1 LGIERINYKGWPNS
15 LRIRNDA
22 VELIVLT
29 DVGPRIIFYG
39 FLGGENQFHEV
50 PAHAGQTGAKEYVA
64 YGGQRLWVSPE
75 VERTYYP
82 DNVTCAIQE
91 ISGGVRVTPPVE
103 SASSGAQLQK
113 EMEIRLATSGSRVR
127 VTHRI
132 TNHNHQATQLAPWAI
147 AMMAP
152 GGRAILPLPPKA
164 PLDMQHLLP
173 VGLFAFW
180 SYTDFADPRWHL
192 GTKYI
197 QLKQDAHPAGRFR
210 EQMGGVFNP
219 AGWGVYFREGH
230 LFVKRVAIVE
240 GARYPDYGC
249 NFELY
254 SDPDFLE
261 LETLGPLVELLPGQT
276 ATHEEEWQLWRVG
289 GERDVPLGEGED
301 WVDAVILPK
310 LEKPSWG
317 RDWAVTLGAN
327 RVREDSLLALRSSG
341 KQLWSGEHADE
352 YVRRLREGWE

>member
-1 LGIERINYKGWPNS
+1 MGIERINYKDWPNS
-15 LRIRNDA
+15 LRIRNDT

-29 DVGPRIIFYG
+29 DVGPRIISYG

-82 DNVTCAIQE
+82 DNVRCAVQE
-91 ISGGVRVTPPVE
+91 ISEGVRITPPVE
-103 SASSGAQLQK
+103 SSSPGTNLQK
-113 EMEIRLATSGSRVR
+113 EMEIRLATSGSSVR

-132 TNHNHQATQLAPWAI
+132 TNHDRQATQLAPWAI

-180 SYTDFADPRWHL
+180 SYTDFADPRWRL

-197 QLKQDAHPAGRFR
+197 QLKQDARPTGRFR
-210 EQMGGVFNP
+210 EQMGGIFNA
-219 AGWGVYFREGH
+219 AGWGAYVREDQ
-230 LFVKRVAIVE
+230 LFVKRVAVVE
-240 GARYPDYGC
+240 GARYPDHGC

-254 SDPDFLE
+254 SDPEFLE
-261 LETLGPLVELLPGQT
+261 LETLGPLVELMPGQT
-276 ATHEEEWQLWRVG
+276 VMHVEEWRLLRVC
-289 GERDVPLGEGED
+289 EQRDVPLGEGDD
-301 WVDAVILPK
+301 WIDAVITPK
-310 LEKPSWG
+310 LV
-317 RDWAVTLGAN
+317 AATT
-327 RVREDSLLALRSSG
+327 
-341 KQLWSGEHADE
+341 
-352 YVRRLREGWE
+352 

>member
-1 LGIERINYKGWPNS
+1 VGARELGIERINYKGWPNS
-15 LRIRNDA
+15 LRIRNNT
-22 VELIVLT
+22 VELVVLT

-39 FLGGENQFHEV
+39 FPGGENQFHEV
-50 PAHAGQTGAKEYVA
+50 TAHAGQTGAKEYVA

-82 DNVTCAIQE
+82 DNATCAVQE

-103 SASSGAQLQK
+103 SSSPGTRLQK
-113 EMEIRLATSGSRVR
+113 EMEVRLVSSGSRVR

-132 TNHNHQATQLAPWAI
+132 TNHDRLATQLAPWAI

-152 GGRAILPLPPKA
+152 GGRAILPLPQKA

-180 SYTDFADPRWHL
+180 SYTDFADPRWQL

-210 EQMGGVFNP
+210 EQMGGIFNP
-219 AGWGVYFREGH
+219 AGWGAYLRERY

-240 GARYPDYGC
+240 GARYPDHGC

-276 ATHEEEWQLWRVG
+276 VTHEEEWQLWRVG
-289 GERDVPLGEGED
+289 EERADSHGEGED
-301 WVDAVILPK
+301 WIDAVILPR
-310 LEKPSWG
+310 LQEG
-317 RDWAVTLGAN
+317 RD
-327 RVREDSLLALRSSG
+327 
-341 KQLWSGEHADE
+341 
-352 YVRRLREGWE
+352 

>member
-1 LGIERINYKGWPNS
+1 MGIERINYKGWPNS

-29 DVGPRIIFYG
+29 DVGPRIISYS

-50 PAHAGQTGAKEYVA
+50 PTHAGQTGAKEYVA

-75 VERTYYP
+75 VEGTYYP
-82 DNVTCAIQE
+82 DNVTCAVRE
-91 ISGGVRVTPPVE
+91 ISGGVRATPPVE
-103 SASSGAQLQK
+103 SASPGTHLQK
-113 EMEIRLATSGSRVR
+113 EMEIRLASSGSRVR

-132 TNHNHQATQLAPWAI
+132 TNHHHQATQLAPWAI

-173 VGLFAFW
+173 VSLLAMW
-180 SYTDFADPRWHL
+180 SYTDFADPRWRL

-197 QLKQDAHPAGRFR
+197 HLKQEAQPTGRFR
-210 EQMGGVFNP
+210 EQMGGIFNP
-219 AGWGVYFREGH
+219 AGWGTYFREGH

-240 GARYPDYGC
+240 GARYPDCGC

-261 LETLGPLVELLPGQT
+261 LETLGPLVDLLPGQT
-276 ATHEEEWQLWRVG
+276 VTHEEEWQLWRVR
-289 GERDVPLGEGED
+289 GEGDAPLGEED
-301 WVDAVILPK
+301 EWIDAVILPR
-310 LEKPSWG
+310 LQEG
-317 RDWAVTLGAN
+317 RG
-327 RVREDSLLALRSSG
+327 
-341 KQLWSGEHADE
+341 
-352 YVRRLREGWE
+352 

>member
-15 LRIRNDA
+15 LRIRNDT

-29 DVGPRIIFYG
+29 EVGPRIISYG
-39 FLGGENQFHEV
+39 FLGGTNQFHED
-50 PAHAGQTGAKEYVA
+50 PSHAGQTGAKEYVA

-75 VERTYYP
+75 LERTYYP
-82 DNVTCAIQE
+82 DNVACTFQE
-91 ISGGVRVTPPVE
+91 ISGGVRVTSPVE
-103 SASSGAQLQK
+103 SAFRGTHLQK
-113 EMEIRLATSGSRVR
+113 EMEIRLATSGSHVR

-132 TNHNHQATQLAPWAI
+132 TNHDDQATQLAPWAI

-152 GGRAILPLPPKA
+152 GGRAILPLPPRA

-180 SYTDFADPRWHL
+180 SYTDFADPRWRL
-192 GTKYI
+192 STKYI
-197 QLKQDAHPAGRFR
+197 QLKQETQPTGRFR
-210 EQMGGVFNP
+210 EQMGGIFNP
-219 AGWGVYFREGH
+219 AGWGAYFREGH

-240 GARYPDYGC
+240 GARYPDCGC

-276 ATHEEEWQLWRVG
+276 IMHEEEWQLWPVDRQ
-289 GERDVPLGEGED
+289 RDVPLGEGDEWID
-301 WVDAVILPK
+301 EVILPR
-310 LEKPSWG
+310 LV
-317 RDWAVTLGAN
+317 AATL
-327 RVREDSLLALRSSG
+327 
-341 KQLWSGEHADE
+341 
-352 YVRRLREGWE
+352 

>member
-1 LGIERINYKGWPNS
+1 
-15 LRIRNDA
+15 
-22 VELIVLT
+22 
-29 DVGPRIIFYG
+29 
-39 FLGGENQFHEV
+39 
-50 PAHAGQTGAKEYVA
+50 
-64 YGGQRLWVSPE
+64 
-75 VERTYYP
+75 
-82 DNVTCAIQE
+82 
-91 ISGGVRVTPPVE
+91 
-103 SASSGAQLQK
+103 LQK

-164 PLDMQHLLP
+164 PLDMQHLLA

-301 WVDAVILPK
+301 WVDSVILPK

>member
-15 LRIRNDA
+15 LRIQNDA
-22 VELIVLT
+22 VELIVLA
-29 DVGPRIIFYG
+29 DVGPRIISYS
-39 FLGGENQFHEV
+39 FLGGENQLHEV
-50 PAHAGQTGAKEYVA
+50 PTHAGQTGAKEYVA

-82 DNVTCAIQE
+82 DNVKCVIQE

-103 SASSGAQLQK
+103 SASPGAHLQK

-180 SYTDFADPRWHL
+180 SYTDFADPRWRL

-197 QLKQDAHPAGRFR
+197 QLGQDAHPTGRFR
-210 EQMGGVFNP
+210 EQMGGIFNP
-219 AGWGVYFREGH
+219 AGWGAYFREGH
-230 LFVKRVAIVE
+230 LFVKRAAIVE
-240 GARYPDYGC
+240 GARYPDHGC

-261 LETLGPLVELLPGQT
+261 LETLGPLVDLLPGQT
-276 ATHEEEWQLWRVG
+276 VTHEEEWQLWRVG
-289 GERDVPLGEGED
+289 GEQDVSVGEGED
-301 WVDAVILPK
+301 WIDAVILP
-310 LEKPSWG
+310 
-317 RDWAVTLGAN
+317 
-327 RVREDSLLALRSSG
+327 
-341 KQLWSGEHADE
+341 
-352 YVRRLREGWE
+352 RLQEGMG

>member
-50 PAHAGQTGAKEYVA
+50 PAHAGQVGAKEYVA

-91 ISGGVRVTPPVE
+91 ISGGVRVTPPIE
-103 SASSGAQLQK
+103 SASPGTHLQK
-113 EMEIRLATSGSRVR
+113 EMEIRLASSGSRVR
-127 VTHRI
+127 VAHRI
-132 TNHNHQATQLAPWAI
+132 TNHSYQATQLAPWAI

-180 SYTDFADPRWHL
+180 SYTDFADPRWGL

-197 QLKQDAHPAGRFR
+197 QLRQDAHPAGRFR
-210 EQMGGVFNP
+210 EQMGGMFNL
-219 AGWGVYFREGH
+219 AGWGAYFREGD

-261 LETLGPLVELLPGQT
+261 LETLGPLVELLPGHRV
-276 ATHEEEWQLWRVG
+276 THEEEWQLWRVG
-289 GERDVPLGEGED
+289 GERDVPVGESD
-301 WVDAVILPK
+301 AWIDAVILP
-310 LEKPSWG
+310 
-317 RDWAVTLGAN
+317 TLRAGL
-327 RVREDSLLALRSSG
+327 S
-341 KQLWSGEHADE
+341 
-352 YVRRLREGWE
+352 

>member
-15 LRIRNDA
+15 VRIRNDA
-22 VELIVLT
+22 VELIVLA
-29 DVGPRIIFYG
+29 DVGPRIISYG

-50 PAHAGQTGAKEYVA
+50 PTHAGQTGAKEYVA

-82 DNVTCAIQE
+82 DNVKCEIQE

-103 SASSGAQLQK
+103 SASPGTHLQK
-113 EMEIRLATSGSRVR
+113 EMEIRLASTGSRVR

-132 TNHNHQATQLAPWAI
+132 TNHHQATQLAPWAI

-173 VGLFAFW
+173 VSLFAIW
-180 SYTDFADPRWHL
+180 SYTDFADPRWRL

-197 QLKQDAHPAGRFR
+197 HLKQEAQPTGRFR
-210 EQMGGVFNP
+210 EQMAGIFNP
-219 AGWGVYFREGH
+219 AGWGTYLREGH

-240 GARYPDYGC
+240 GAQYPDYGC

-261 LETLGPLVELLPGQT
+261 LETLGPLVDLLPGQT
-276 ATHEEEWQLWRVG
+276 VTHEEEWQLWRVG
-289 GERDVPLGEGED
+289 GEGDAPLGEGDE
-301 WVDAVILPK
+301 WIDAVILP
-310 LEKPSWG
+310 
-317 RDWAVTLGAN
+317 
-327 RVREDSLLALRSSG
+327 
-341 KQLWSGEHADE
+341 
-352 YVRRLREGWE
+352 RLQEGMG

>member
-29 DVGPRIIFYG
+29 DVGPRIISYS

-50 PAHAGQTGAKEYVA
+50 PTHAGQTGAKEYVA

-82 DNVTCAIQE
+82 DNVTCAVRE
-91 ISGGVRVTPPVE
+91 ISGGVRATPPVE
-103 SASSGAQLQK
+103 STSPGTHLQK
-113 EMEIRLATSGSRVR
+113 EMEIRLASSGSRVR

-132 TNHNHQATQLAPWAI
+132 TNHHHQATQLAPWAI

-173 VGLFAFW
+173 VSLLAMW

-197 QLKQDAHPAGRFR
+197 HLKQEAQPTGRFR
-210 EQMGGVFNP
+210 EQMGGIFNP
-219 AGWGVYFREGH
+219 AGWGTYFREGH

-240 GARYPDYGC
+240 GARYPDCGC

-261 LETLGPLVELLPGQT
+261 LETLGPLVDLLPGQT
-276 ATHEEEWQLWRVG
+276 VTHEEEWQLWRVR
-289 GERDVPLGEGED
+289 GEGDAPLGEED
-301 WVDAVILPK
+301 EWIDAVILPR
-310 LEKPSWG
+310 LQEG
-317 RDWAVTLGAN
+317 RG
-327 RVREDSLLALRSSG
+327 
-341 KQLWSGEHADE
+341 
-352 YVRRLREGWE
+352 